1 MRALRT
7 RIARL
12 EAREAAQSSLV
23 VEFSPAEFEERSRRV
38 TELLRQRVADS
49 ERFARLSPQEQL
61 AELLAQGE
69 PQMPPESAFLV
80 DSVGARMAAQI
91 QKLGVLRW
99 RQQVK
104 ALRETSVARRTGSK
118 YGGSDVSTGR
128 EEFLSR

>member
-1 MRALRT
+1 
-7 RIARL
+7 
-12 EAREAAQSSLV
+12 LV